1 MAVQNDFS
9 KGSILSHMARIALP
23 MTLAQFVNILYN
35 IIDRVFIGRI
45 PDHATEALTGL
56 GVAFPICTL
65 AIAFANL
72 VGMGG
77 APLFSIERGKGNEE
91 EAKYILGNSFN
102 LLVVIG
108 VVFSVV
114 MFLVKRPM
122 LYLLGASKNIYGY
135 ADSYLSIYLCGT
147 LFVMLNLGM
156 NAFINA
162 QGFANIGMMTVSIG
176 AVCNLILDPIFIFE
190 MKMGVQGAALATVI
204 SLLYLHSN
212 LCFFLVLFLHGFYLL
227 YLTIIFSASHCFLF
241 SRTRSNRSENLQCP
255 TRSF

>member
-77 APLFSIERGKGNEE
+77 APLF
-91 EAKYILGNSFN
+91 
-102 LLVVIG
+102 
-108 VVFSVV
+108 
-114 MFLVKRPM
+114 
-122 LYLLGASKNIYGY
+122 
-135 ADSYLSIYLCGT
+135 
-147 LFVMLNLGM
+147 
-156 NAFINA
+156 
-162 QGFANIGMMTVSIG
+162 
-176 AVCNLILDPIFIFE
+176 VCAPW
-190 MKMGVQGAALATVI
+190 AR
-204 SLLYLHSN
+204 SN
-212 LCFFLVLFLHGFYLL
+212 GCK
-227 YLTIIFSASHCFLF
+227 
-241 SRTRSNRSENLQCP
+241 SRTCP
-255 TRSF
+255 DSGKCIAEQQGCPL

>member
-91 EAKYILGNSFN
+91 EAKYFC
-102 LLVVIG
+102 LLN
-108 VVFSVV
+108 
-114 MFLVKRPM
+114 PC
-122 LYLLGASKNIYGY
+122 
-135 ADSYLSIYLCGT
+135 ADTSSMKADKI
-147 LFVMLNLGM
+147 
-156 NAFINA
+156 
-162 QGFANIGMMTVSIG
+162 
-176 AVCNLILDPIFIFE
+176 PI
-190 MKMGVQGAALATVI
+190 
-204 SLLYLHSN
+204 
-212 LCFFLVLFLHGFYLL
+212 
-227 YLTIIFSASHCFLF
+227 LF
-241 SRTRSNRSENLQCP
+241 SSIQKRLSTP
-255 TRSF
+255 

>member
-77 APLFSIERGKGNEE
+77 APLFSIERGKWNEE

-102 LLVVIG
+102 L
-108 VVFSVV
+108 
-114 MFLVKRPM
+114 
-122 LYLLGASKNIYGY
+122 
-135 ADSYLSIYLCGT
+135 
-147 LFVMLNLGM
+147 
-156 NAFINA
+156 
-162 QGFANIGMMTVSIG
+162 
-176 AVCNLILDPIFIFE
+176 
-190 MKMGVQGAALATVI
+190 
-204 SLLYLHSN
+204 
-212 LCFFLVLFLHGFYLL
+212 
-227 YLTIIFSASHCFLF
+227 
-241 SRTRSNRSENLQCP
+241 
-255 TRSF
+255 

>member
-1 MAVQNDFS
+1 MT
-9 KGSILSHMARIALP
+9 GYLSDVSRI
-23 MTLAQFVNILYN
+23 MQ
-35 IIDRVFIGRI
+35 
-45 PDHATEALTGL
+45 TEALTGL

-91 EAKYILGNSFN
+91 EAKYILGNSFS

-135 ADSYLSIYLCGT
+135 ADSYLTIYLCGT
-147 LFVMLNLGM
+147 LFVMLSLGM

-176 AVCNLILDPIFIFE
+176 AVCNLVLDPIFIFK
-190 MKMGVQGAALATVI
+190 MKMGVQAQ
-204 SLLYLHSN
+204 
-212 LCFFLVLFLHGFYLL
+212 
-227 YLTIIFSASHCFLF
+227 
-241 SRTRSNRSENLQCP
+241 RWQR
-255 TRSF
+255 

>member
-114 MFLVKRPM
+114 MFLV
-122 LYLLGASKNIYGY
+122 
-135 ADSYLSIYLCGT
+135 
-147 LFVMLNLGM
+147 
-156 NAFINA
+156 
-162 QGFANIGMMTVSIG
+162 
-176 AVCNLILDPIFIFE
+176 
-190 MKMGVQGAALATVI
+190 
-204 SLLYLHSN
+204 
-212 LCFFLVLFLHGFYLL
+212 
-227 YLTIIFSASHCFLF
+227 
-241 SRTRSNRSENLQCP
+241 
-255 TRSF
+255 

>member
-114 MFLVKRPM
+114 MFLVKRSM

-135 ADSYLSIYLCGT
+135 ADSYLTIYLCGT
-147 LFVMLNLGM
+147 LFVMLSLGM

-204 SLLYLHSN
+204 SQFAAACWTLRFLTGKKATIRLDKNYLK
-212 LCFFLVLFLHGFYLL
+212 LKTQF
-227 YLTIIFSASHCFLF
+227 
-241 SRTRSNRSENLQCP
+241 
-255 TRSF
+255 

>member
-91 EAKYILGNSFN
+91 EAKYILGNSFS

-135 ADSYLSIYLCGT
+135 ADSYLTIYLCGT
-147 LFVMLNLGM
+147 LFVMLSLGM

-176 AVCNLILDPIFIFE
+176 AVCNLVLDPIFIF
-190 MKMGVQGAALATVI
+190 KHKI
-204 SLLYLHSN
+204 N
-212 LCFFLVLFLHGFYLL
+212 F
-227 YLTIIFSASHCFLF
+227 
-241 SRTRSNRSENLQCP
+241 
-255 TRSF
+255 

>member
-91 EAKYILGNSFN
+91 EAKYILGNFIQPVS
-102 LLVVIG
+102 G
-108 VVFSVV
+108 HWSSVQCGDV
-114 MFLVKRPM
+114 SGKKAE

-135 ADSYLSIYLCGT
+135 ADSYLTIYLCGT
-147 LFVMLNLGM
+147 LFVMLSLGM

-204 SLLYLHSN
+204 SQFAAACWTL
-212 LCFFLVLFLHGFYLL
+212 
-227 YLTIIFSASHCFLF
+227 
-241 SRTRSNRSENLQCP
+241 RSLPGKRRRSG
-255 TRSF
+255 

>member
-91 EAKYILGNSFN
+91 EAKYIFRQFIQPVSGHWS
-102 LLVVIG
+102 
-108 VVFSVV
+108 SVQCGDGSG
-114 MFLVKRPM
+114 K
-122 LYLLGASKNIYGY
+122 K
-135 ADSYLSIYLCGT
+135 ADAIPAWC
-147 LFVMLNLGM
+147 
-156 NAFINA
+156 
-162 QGFANIGMMTVSIG
+162 
-176 AVCNLILDPIFIFE
+176 
-190 MKMGVQGAALATVI
+190 K
-204 SLLYLHSN
+204 
-212 LCFFLVLFLHGFYLL
+212 
-227 YLTIIFSASHCFLF
+227 
-241 SRTRSNRSENLQCP
+241 
-255 TRSF
+255 

>member
-91 EAKYILGNSFN
+91 EAKYFLGNSFS

-114 MFLVKRPM
+114 MFLVKGPM

-135 ADSYLSIYLCGT
+135 ADSYLTIYLCGT
-147 LFVMLNLGM
+147 LFVMLSLGM

-176 AVCNLILDPIFIFE
+176 AVCNLI
-190 MKMGVQGAALATVI
+190 
-204 SLLYLHSN
+204 
-212 LCFFLVLFLHGFYLL
+212 
-227 YLTIIFSASHCFLF
+227 
-241 SRTRSNRSENLQCP
+241 
-255 TRSF
+255 